1 MKPQHINPPTLSR
14 NPAFSQ
20 AIVAQGPGTLVI
32 VGGQNAIDEHGQ
44 VVGDDLYTQ
53 SKQALGNVLK
63 ALAAAGAE
71 QADVIRLAVYI
82 RSGLDVNDGFRAAG
96 EVWGPHP
103 TAITV
108 LEVGLSNPAFLV
120 EIEATAYLADQGS
133 GPA

>member
-20 AIVAQGPGTLVI
+20 AVVAQGPGTLVT
-32 VGGQNAIDEHGQ
+32 VGGQNAVDEQGH

-63 ALAAAGAE
+63 AAGAE

-82 RSGLDVNDGFRAAG
+82 RSGLDVNDAFRAAG
-96 EVWGPHP
+96 EVSGPHP

-108 LEVGLSNPAFLV
+108 LDVGLSNPAFLV